1 MARIDYGQ
9 VPACSP
15 PGNEATYETT
25 YYRIELYYLEKK
37 WIEDKYL
44 NHHGTRKKRVGTKA
58 LVGVNPKTGQW
69 NIIRLCEV
77 V

>member
-9 VPACSP
+9 VPTCFP
-15 PGNEATYETT
+15 PRNDVKYETT
-25 YYRIELYYLEKK
+25 YYRSELDYLEKK
-37 WIEDKYL
+37 WIEEKYL
-44 NHHGTRKKRVGTKA
+44 NRHGTKRRSEGTKA
-58 LVGVNPKTGQW
+58 LVGISLRTGRW